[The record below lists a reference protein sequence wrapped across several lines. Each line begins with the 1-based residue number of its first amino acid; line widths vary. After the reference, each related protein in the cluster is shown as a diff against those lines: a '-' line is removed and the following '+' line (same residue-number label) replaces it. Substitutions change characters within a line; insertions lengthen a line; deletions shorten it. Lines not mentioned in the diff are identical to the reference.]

1 MPYGVAIHQLFADT
15 LCYVQYPHDRVRRV
29 RQIRQQTGQSE
40 RTGQNA
46 GVEKL
51 REPSHSSHALI
62 RLMRLACARPLAACT
77 VHTVGVTGT
86 RVQSCHCANVI
97 RQRRQAGMKSL
108 TSTSTW
114 YCSF

>member
-1 MPYGVAIHQLFADT
+1 MPLISASAVWDVLTPATAMPYGVAIHQLFADT

-77 VHTVGVTGT
+77 PATPSASDWLAHECNPAIVPT
-86 RVQSCHCANVI
+86 
-97 RQRRQAGMKSL
+97 
-108 TSTSTW
+108 
-114 YCSF
+114 